1 MRIARFILFLFIYFS
16 SFICQAETTLE
27 QTIQTQINTNQAA
40 RQSQQKINA
49 LSEETQ
55 ALLTEYRQVTAQLD
69 SLNTYN
75 HQLEKLIHSQ
85 AEEFS
90 TLQEQLRDIE
100 TTRHEIVPLML
111 RMVSTL
117 DQFVSLDVPFLLEE
131 RHTRVKQLQDLMNRA
146 DISLSE
152 KYRRLIEAYQVE
164 VEYGQTIASYRDIL
178 AMDDGKSRTVDFLRV
193 GRTALFFHTLD
204 DKTCGR
210 WNQQK
215 HGWVTVPDS
224 YCSAI
229 TKGLLIAQKQ
239 APEDL
244 LLLPIQAPKK
254 YNSHG

>member
-1 MRIARFILFLFIYFS
+1 MKHILFFFIYFS
-16 SFICQAETTLE
+16 SFICQAESTLE
-27 QTIQTQINTNQAA
+27 ETIQTQINTNQAA
-40 RQSQQKINA
+40 KKSQQKINT

-55 ALLTEYRQVTAQLD
+55 TLLAEYRQVTAQLD

-90 TLQEQLRDIE
+90 TLQEELKDIE

-117 DQFVSLDVPFLLEE
+117 EQFISLDIPFLLEE
-131 RHTRVKQLQDLMNRA
+131 RRTRVKQIQDLMNRA

-152 KYRRLIEAYQVE
+152 KYRRLIESYQVE
-164 VEYGQTIASYRDIL
+164 VEYGQTIESYRGIL
-178 AMDDGKSRTVDFLRV
+178 AMSDGKSRTVDFLRI

-215 HGWVTVPDS
+215 HGWATVPDS
-224 YCSAI
+224 YCTAI